1 MFPNLEKALFKL
13 ENEIKEQLIICE
25 METFKYFN
33 KEMGAR
39 PKKKHAKTKAETR
52 KKSPKNN
59 ELITAQ

>member
-1 MFPNLEKALFKL
+1 MLPNLEKALFKL

-39 PKKKHAKTKAETR
+39 PKKKR
-52 KKSPKNN
+52 KNKS
-59 ELITAQ
+59 